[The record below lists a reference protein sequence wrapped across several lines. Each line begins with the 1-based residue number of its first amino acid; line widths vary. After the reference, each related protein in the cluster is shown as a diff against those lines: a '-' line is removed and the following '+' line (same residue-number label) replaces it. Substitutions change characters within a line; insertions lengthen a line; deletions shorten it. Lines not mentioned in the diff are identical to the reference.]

1 MGRDGRSSVIIRVSP
16 FERELLLTCP
26 ETEDLTRTMVLD
38 QQRLLGSE
46 EQVTALRDACSDAL
60 QRIGFNL
67 GYELTA
73 EGRVL
78 EELIDKL
85 FIR

>member
-1 MGRDGRSSVIIRVSP
+1 MGREWRSKVIIQVSP

-46 EQVTALRDACSDAL
+46 EQVEALRGACTDAMA
-60 QRIGFNL
+60 RIGFN
-67 GYELTA
+67 GSDDLTA
-73 EGRVL
+73 EGRML
-78 EELIDKL
+78 EDLIDKL
-85 FIR
+85 FVR

>member
-1 MGRDGRSSVIIRVSP
+1 MIIRVSP
-16 FERELLLTCP
+16 YERELLLMCP

-46 EQVTALRDACSDAL
+46 EQVEALRDACSNAL
-60 QRIGFNL
+60 QRIGFDVS
-67 GYELTA
+67 YDLTA

-78 EELIDKL
+78 EDLIDKL
-85 FIR
+85 FVR

>member
-1 MGRDGRSSVIIRVSP
+1 MIIQVSS

-38 QQRLLGSE
+38 RQRLLGSE
-46 EQVTALRDACSDAL
+46 DQVEALRGACTDAL
-60 QRIGFNL
+60 ARIGFDTRH
-67 GYELTA
+67 ELTA
-73 EGRVL
+73 DGRVL

-85 FIR
+85 FVR

>member
-1 MGRDGRSSVIIRVSP
+1 MIIQVSS

-38 QQRLLGSE
+38 QQSLVGS
-46 EQVTALRDACSDAL
+46 QQQIDALREACSEAL
-60 QRIGFNL
+60 QRV
-67 GYELTA
+67 GYNASYDLTA

-78 EELIDKL
+78 EDLIDRL

>member
-1 MGRDGRSSVIIRVSP
+1 MIIQVSS

-38 QQRLLGSE
+38 RQRLLGSE
-46 EQVTALRDACSDAL
+46 EQVEALRGACTDAL
-60 QRIGFNL
+60 ARIGFDPRH
-67 GYELTA
+67 ELTA
-73 EGRVL
+73 DGRVL

-85 FIR
+85 FVR

>member
-1 MGRDGRSSVIIRVSP
+1 MIIRVSS

-38 QQRLLGSE
+38 QQRLLGSK
-46 EQVTALRDACSDAL
+46 EQVEALRGACTDAL
-60 QRIGFNL
+60 ARIGFD
-67 GYELTA
+67 GRDELTA
-73 EGRVL
+73 DGRVL

-85 FIR
+85 FVR

>member
-1 MGRDGRSSVIIRVSP
+1 MIIRVSP
-16 FERELLLTCP
+16 YERELLLTCP

-38 QQRLLGSE
+38 QQSLVGTE
-46 EQVTALRDACSDAL
+46 EQVDALRDACSEAL
-60 QRIGFNL
+60 QRIGFDVS
-67 GYELTA
+67 YDLTA

-78 EELIDKL
+78 EDLIDKL

>member
-1 MGRDGRSSVIIRVSP
+1 MIIRVSP
-16 FERELLLTCP
+16 YERELLLTCP

-38 QQRLLGSE
+38 QQSLVGSE
-46 EQVTALRDACSDAL
+46 EQVDALRDACSEAL
-60 QRIGFNL
+60 QRIGFDVS
-67 GYELTA
+67 YDLTA

-78 EELIDKL
+78 EDLIDKL

>member
-1 MGRDGRSSVIIRVSP
+1 MIIRVSSY
-16 FERELLLTCP
+16 ERELLLSCP

-38 QQRLLGSE
+38 QQRLLGSD
-46 EQVTALRDACSDAL
+46 EQVIALSEACTNAL
-60 QRIGFNL
+60 ARIGFDVSD
-67 GYELTA
+67 ELTA

-78 EELIDKL
+78 EDLIDKL

>member
-1 MGRDGRSSVIIRVSP
+1 LIIRVSP

-38 QQRLLGSE
+38 QQKLVGSG
-46 EQVTALRDACSDAL
+46 EQVEALRGACTEAL
-60 QRIGFNL
+60 ARIGFNVSD
-67 GYELTA
+67 ELTA

-78 EELIDKL
+78 EDLIDKL

>member
-1 MGRDGRSSVIIRVSP
+1 MIIRVSS

-38 QQRLLGSE
+38 QQRLVGSGDQLE
-46 EQVTALRDACSDAL
+46 ALRGACTDAL
-60 QRIGFNL
+60 QRIGFNASD
-67 GYELTA
+67 ELTA

-78 EELIDKL
+78 EDLIDKL
-85 FIR
+85 FVR

>member
-1 MGRDGRSSVIIRVSP
+1 MIIRVSP

-46 EQVTALRDACSDAL
+46 EQVEALRGACTDAL
-60 QRIGFNL
+60 ARIGFD
-67 GYELTA
+67 GRDELTA
-73 EGRVL
+73 DGRVL

-85 FIR
+85 FVR

>member
-1 MGRDGRSSVIIRVSP
+1 MIIQVSS

-46 EQVTALRDACSDAL
+46 EQVEALRGACTDAL
-60 QRIGFNL
+60 ARIGFD
-67 GYELTA
+67 GRDELTA
-73 EGRVL
+73 DGRVL

-85 FIR
+85 FVR

>member
-1 MGRDGRSSVIIRVSP
+1 MIIRVSP
-16 FERELLLTCP
+16 YERELLLTCP

-38 QQRLLGSE
+38 QHSLVGSE
-46 EQVTALRDACSDAL
+46 EQVDALRDACSEAL
-60 QRIGFNL
+60 QRIGFDVS
-67 GYELTA
+67 YDLTA

-78 EELIDKL
+78 QDLIDKL

>member
-1 MGRDGRSSVIIRVSP
+1 LIIQVSS

-46 EQVTALRDACSDAL
+46 EQVEALRGACTDAL
-60 QRIGFNL
+60 ARIGFD
-67 GYELTA
+67 GRDELTA
-73 EGRVL
+73 DGRVL

-85 FIR
+85 FVR

>member
-1 MGRDGRSSVIIRVSP
+1 MIIQVSP
-16 FERELLLTCP
+16 YERELLLSCA

-38 QQRLLGSE
+38 QQRLVGST
-46 EQVTALRDACSDAL
+46 EQIEALRGACTEAL
-60 QRIGFNL
+60 ARIGFDVS
-67 GYELTA
+67 YELTA

-78 EELIDKL
+78 EDLIDKF